1 MNRARWKRFRPLPG
15 IRKRVQVMKSHGDLL
30 IIGAGLA
37 GLMAGW
43 QAAAQGMK
51 VRVVAKGW
59 GATHWLSGC
68 VDVLGYY
75 PLDNARPVTN
85 PAGTLPHL
93 IAAQPQ
99 HPYAL
104 VGPQKLAAALAALQT
119 LCAEADYPLHGSL
132 DHNWLLPSAVGTFRP
147 TCLAPETMIAGDL
160 SHPASMLIVGFRQLR
175 DFYPNL
181 VADNLSQQGIPA
193 GYVTLDLPSLQKRG
207 FNTPVTLARMFE
219 DTLFRSEVVAKLQP
233 LVRDVERVGFPAV
246 LGLHDA
252 RTVKEA
258 LEARL
263 RRPVFE
269 IPSLTP
275 SIAGIRLH
283 NILLAAIKQ
292 HGGQVFDGM
301 EALAADSDAGHITAV
316 YTEASARRRAHRYDH
331 YLLATG
337 GILGGGLRTDYQGQI
352 REVVFDLPV
361 SAPAGRLNWFR
372 RDFMDREGHPIYQ
385 SGLQVDAQFRPVAAN
400 GTHQAVY
407 QNLYA
412 AGTTLAHCEVIR
424 ERSFEGVAL
433 ATGYAAIEA
442 LRSA

>member
-1 MNRARWKRFRPLPG
+1 
-15 IRKRVQVMKSHGDLL
+15 
-30 IIGAGLA
+30 
-37 GLMAGW
+37 
-43 QAAAQGMK
+43 
-51 VRVVAKGW
+51 
-59 GATHWLSGC
+59 
-68 VDVLGYY
+68 
-75 PLDNARPVTN
+75 
-85 PAGTLPHL
+85 
-93 IAAQPQ
+93 
-99 HPYAL
+99 
-104 VGPQKLAAALAALQT
+104 
-119 LCAEADYPLHGSL
+119 
-132 DHNWLLPSAVGTFRP
+132 
-147 TCLAPETMIAGDL
+147 
-160 SHPASMLIVGFRQLR
+160 
-175 DFYPNL
+175 
-181 VADNLSQQGIPA
+181 
-193 GYVTLDLPSLQKRG
+193 
-207 FNTPVTLARMFE
+207 MFE
-219 DTLFRSEVVAKLQP
+219 DTLFRSEVVVKLQP
-233 LVRDVERVGFPAV
+233 LVRDVERVGFPAE

-252 RTVKEA
+252 RTVNEA

-301 EALAADSDAGHITAV
+301 EALAADSDAGRITAV